1 MPPDVALMGS
11 EAMWTLLDLSSD
23 MANASVTRK
32 QHYLHVLGR
41 LGDAVSLGTAT
52 ADLQSISR
60 RLQSQYPDANPDR
73 AATLVPLHAAIVG
86 DVRPALLLLQA
97 AAGLVLLIACVN
109 LANVTLART
118 MSRRQELALRAALG
132 AGRLRLVRQVLTE
145 SVMLAVAGGA
155 LGIGLAL
162 AATRTLLALDPDT
175 LPAMFTIRP
184 DIGVM
189 VFGLGLSVGTGVMFG
204 LLPALDAAR
213 ADLHGALKEGGRG
226 ASGGR
231 RGERVRRVLVVAQVG
246 LAVVLLVGAGLLLRS
261 FGELTRVSM
270 GFTPDHVLTA
280 EVRVS
285 GERYDSTG
293 LVNQFY
299 DRVLDEV
306 RRSPGV
312 REVGGTM
319 NVPMGGRV
327 FSTLVVEGQA
337 TDPTHLPDVEFS
349 LVRGD
354 YFKALGIPLV
364 AGRTFDARD
373 RQGGPGVILVNET
386 AARAFFPNGDAVG
399 RRVHLGPD
407 PTSPWATVVGVV
419 GDTRDGGFDVPP
431 SPSVYAPHVQNTW
444 RRSLVIVVRT
454 SGDPRRAE
462 PILRRAV
469 KAADPTLALRDVR
482 TLDDVLGS
490 SLAGRR
496 FAMSLVSGFA
506 VVALLLAAVGI
517 YGVLAFSVTSRT
529 REFGVRLALG
539 ATRQSVLVLVVRQG
553 VAWSLAGLALGFI
566 ATLAGG
572 RLLSGML
579 YGVSPN
585 DATAFG
591 VVAIGLLAVVLV
603 ACVVPAARAMRV
615 DPITSMRAE

>member
-1 MPPDVALMGS
+1 
-11 EAMWTLLDLSSD
+11 
-23 MANASVTRK
+23 
-32 QHYLHVLGR
+32 
-41 LGDAVSLGTAT
+41 
-52 ADLQSISR
+52 
-60 RLQSQYPDANPDR
+60 
-73 AATLVPLHAAIVG
+73 
-86 DVRPALLLLQA
+86 
-97 AAGLVLLIACVN
+97 
-109 LANVTLART
+109 
-118 MSRRQELALRAALG
+118 
-132 AGRLRLVRQVLTE
+132 
-145 SVMLAVAGGA
+145 
-155 LGIGLAL
+155 
-162 AATRTLLALDPDT
+162 
-175 LPAMFTIRP
+175 
-184 DIGVM
+184 M

-231 RGERVRRVLVVAQVG
+231 RGERVRRALVVAQVG

-270 GFTPDHVLTA
+270 GFTSDHVLTA

-312 REVGGTM
+312 REVGATM

-327 FSTLVVEGQA
+327 FSTLAVEGQA

-364 AGRTFDARD
+364 AGRTFDTRD

-386 AARAFFPNGDAVG
+386 AARAIFPNGDSVG

-431 SPSVYAPHVQNTW
+431 GPSVYAPHVQNTW

-517 YGVLAFSVTSRT
+517 YGVLAF
-529 REFGVRLALG
+529 
-539 ATRQSVLVLVVRQG
+539 
-553 VAWSLAGLALGFI
+553 
-566 ATLAGG
+566 
-572 RLLSGML
+572 
-579 YGVSPN
+579 
-585 DATAFG
+585 
-591 VVAIGLLAVVLV
+591 
-603 ACVVPAARAMRV
+603 
-615 DPITSMRAE
+615 